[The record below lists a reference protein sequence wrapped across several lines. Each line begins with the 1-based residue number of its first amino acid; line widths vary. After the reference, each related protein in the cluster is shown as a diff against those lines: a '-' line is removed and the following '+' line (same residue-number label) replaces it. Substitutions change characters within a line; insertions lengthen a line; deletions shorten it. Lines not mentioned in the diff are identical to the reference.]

1 VPAERSPEVPIGIRT
16 SGSRP
21 DLIAGQVALS
31 EVLAV
36 LAGVRP
42 VFHSEADLQHAFAR
56 VLWELAPE
64 VECRLEVRQ
73 ASSDDVE
80 HLDLL
85 CLGPLGRTAVEF
97 KYVKR
102 AWSGTVGA
110 GPLAER
116 YALKSHGAPDLARRD
131 FVFDVA
137 RLEKFCDRPD
147 QNGLALLITN
157 EPALWQ
163 EPKPSGKRSRDHEF
177 RLHEGGELS
186 GTLLWGGGDCQR
198 NTRVLRGAYL
208 LHWRPYS
215 LQPGAAGEF
224 RYLALFVAPGA
235 AVPVEAESPGADS
248 LPA

>member
-1 VPAERSPEVPIGIRT
+1 MATENLPGESVGVCPSGPAA
-16 SGSRP
+16 
-21 DLIAGQVALS
+21 DLIAGQVGLS

-56 VLWELAPE
+56 VLWGLAPQ
-64 VECRLEVRQ
+64 VECRLEARQ
-73 ASSDDVE
+73 TVSEGNE

-85 CLGPLGRTAVEF
+85 CISSLGRTAVEF

-110 GPLAER
+110 GLLEER

-137 RLEKFCDRPD
+137 RLERFCDRPD
-147 QNGLALLITN
+147 QNGLALLVTN
-157 EPALWQ
+157 ESALWQ
-163 EPKPSGKRSRDHEF
+163 QPKPSVMQSRDREF

-186 GTLLWGGGDCQR
+186 GTLLWGGGDFAP
-198 NTRVLRGAYL
+198 NTRVLRGTYPL
-208 LHWRPYS
+208 RWRPYS
-215 LQPGAAGEF
+215 QRPGTGGEF
-224 RYLALFVAPGA
+224 RYLALLVDPA
-235 AVPVEAESPGADS
+235 AEAPVEAVTPEADS
-248 LPA
+248 SPA